1 MEARAMKPLERVR
14 RRLRGEPV
22 DRRPNFD
29 IYMQR
34 AAHHAGRRLREYYL
48 DHRALVEANLAV
60 LEAFDLDLVQA
71 ISDPYREACDL
82 GLDVEWP
89 EDGLPRRRSIL
100 LPSPQDAA
108 RLHMVAPEGGR
119 RMSDRLDAIRLLRER
134 VGDDVPVMGWVEG
147 AFALAS
153 VLRGDTNLLLDLHDR
168 PEWVSD
174 LLERLVEVGIA
185 FVRAQAAAGAHVI
198 GLGDSMGSLVSPRQ
212 YRQFVLPFEQR
223 LFAAAK
229 EAGAIPR
236 LHICG
241 DTSHIVPDM
250 AKSGAEIVDLDWM
263 VDLARAS
270 AAFGPEGPAPCGN
283 FDPVA
288 VMLQGSTQDVEAA
301 ARACAAAGGPR
312 HFSAAGCEVPDGTPD
327 ANPLAHARALREI
340 GGVVSPVAPPGRPG
354 AH

>member
-1 MEARAMKPLERVR
+1 MKPLERVR

-60 LEAFDLDLVQA
+60 LEAFSLDVVQA
-71 ISDPYREACDL
+71 ISDPYREASDL

-89 EDGLPRRRSIL
+89 EDGLPIRRSIL
-100 LPSPQDAA
+100 LPRPEDAS
-108 RLHMVAPEGGR
+108 RLRLVAPEDGR
-119 RMSDRLDAIRLLRER
+119 RMSDRLDAVRLLRER

-153 VLRGDTNLLLDLHDR
+153 VLRGDTNVLLDLHDR
-168 PEWVSD
+168 PEWLKE
-174 LLERLVEVGIA
+174 LLDRLVEVGVA
-185 FVRAQAAAGAHVI
+185 FVRAQVAAGAHVV

-212 YRQFVLPFEQR
+212 YREFVLPYEQR

-229 EAGAIPR
+229 QAGAIPR

-241 DTSHIVPDM
+241 DTNHILADM

-263 VDLARAS
+263 VDLGRA
-270 AAFGPEGPAPCGN
+270 AEVFGPDGPAPCGN

-288 VMLQGSTQDVEAA
+288 VMLQGGADDVEAA

-327 ANPLAHARALREI
+327 ANPLAHARTLKQL
-340 GGVVSPVAPPGRPG
+340 GSDLGS
-354 AH
+354 

>member
-1 MEARAMKPLERVR
+1 MKPLERVR
-14 RRLRGEPV
+14 RRLRGEAV
-22 DRRPNFD
+22 DRPPNFD

-60 LEAFDLDLVQA
+60 LEAFDLDIVQA

-89 EDGLPRRRSIL
+89 EDGLPLRRATL
-100 LPSPQDAA
+100 LAEPEEAA
-108 RLHMVAPEGGR
+108 RLRVVAPADGR

-134 VGDDVPVMGWVEG
+134 VGEDVPVMGWVEG
-147 AFALAS
+147 SFALAS
-153 VLRGDTNLLLDLHDR
+153 VLRGDSNVLMDLHDR
-168 PEWVSD
+168 PGWLKD

-185 FVRAQAAAGAHVI
+185 FVRAQVAAGAHVI

-212 YRQFVLPFEQR
+212 YREFVLPYEQR
-223 LFAAAK
+223 LFAAAR

-241 DTSHIVPDM
+241 NTSRLLADM
-250 AKSGAEIVDLDWM
+250 ATSGAAIVDLDWM
-263 VDLARAS
+263 VDLARA
-270 AAFGPEGPAPCGN
+270 AEVFGPDGPAPCGN

-288 VMLQGSTQDVEAA
+288 VMLHGTPDDVASAVRAA
-301 ARACAAAGGPR
+301 AAAAGPR

-327 ANPLAHARALREI
+327 ANPLAHARVLKQLGPDLELRHSDHEAA
-340 GGVVSPVAPPGRPG
+340 S
-354 AH
+354 